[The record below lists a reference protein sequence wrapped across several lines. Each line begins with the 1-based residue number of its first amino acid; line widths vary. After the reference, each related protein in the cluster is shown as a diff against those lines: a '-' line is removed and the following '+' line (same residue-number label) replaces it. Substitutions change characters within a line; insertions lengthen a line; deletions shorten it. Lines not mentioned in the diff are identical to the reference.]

1 MTGSTA
7 KELPYRSIPH
17 MLQVHAEKYADRPAI
32 SFKKG
37 GGYLTLSYQQF
48 YIRVLM
54 AARGLRKAGMHPGDK
69 VAIFSE
75 NRAGWVIS
83 DLAIQAALG
92 VSVPIYATN
101 TGSQTAYVINHS
113 EAKIIFVS
121 DRNQYEKLL
130 AVHDQIPQV
139 ELVISF
145 ERFLG
150 ERALPVYTLY
160 QLSEIS
166 HPIQAEEQLLIE
178 QQIAEI
184 SPDDLITIIYTSGT
198 TGIPKG
204 AMLTQK
210 NMVSNAWYGLQR
222 AGKMAMGGK
231 FLSFL
236 PLSHL
241 FERCA
246 GYHAVLMSGGHIAY
260 AESIDKVIEN
270 LREVKPTA
278 MISVPRLFEK
288 IYSQIIESVSKMSP
302 SKRRMFQQAVDVGR
316 EYIQRKHIDKES
328 TGLLQAKYHFYDKMV
343 FRKIRKRF
351 GGRLRFFICGG
362 APLDQTISEFMW
374 IIGLPVYEGYGL
386 TEASPIVTFNSRHE
400 LCFGSVGRPL
410 AETELKLM
418 DDGELL
424 IKGPQVMKGYFRDQK
439 GTEEAFSDGWF
450 KTGDI
455 ATIDDN
461 GYVSIIDRKKEII
474 ITSGGKNI
482 PPQPLEN
489 SLKLDKYI
497 SQAYV
502 HGNNKPYLVAL
513 LTPNLECLIEFSH
526 KHNINYLGVDDLV
539 NNHQVLELFAHR
551 LQEFNSHMP
560 SYQTIKKFALLP
572 YEFTTTGGELTPTLK
587 LKRNAIIELHG
598 EQIEQLYSDK
608 RPDSHHIEAWS

>member
-1 MTGSTA
+1 MTGSEA
-7 KELPYRSIPH
+7 QELPYRSIPH
-17 MLQVHAEKYADRPAI
+17 MLQVNAEKYANRPAI

-37 GGYLTLSYQQF
+37 GGYLTLTYRQF
-48 YIRVLM
+48 YTRVLM

-92 VSVPIYATN
+92 ISVPIYATN
-101 TGSQTAYVINHS
+101 TGSQAAYVINHS

-130 AVHDQIPQV
+130 AIREQIPQI

-150 ERALPVYTLY
+150 ERDLPVYTLY

-166 HPIQAEEQLLIE
+166 HPLQADEQQLIE
-178 QQIAEI
+178 QQIAAVA
-184 SPDDLITIIYTSGT
+184 PDDLITIIYTSGT
-198 TGIPKG
+198 TGTPKG
-204 AMLTQK
+204 AMLTQY

-246 GYHAVLMSGGHIAY
+246 GYHAVLMGGGHIAY
-260 AESIDKVIEN
+260 AESIDKVVEN
-270 LREVKPTA
+270 IREVKPTA

-288 IYSQIIESVSKMSP
+288 IYSQISESVGKMSP
-302 SKRRMFQQAVDVGR
+302 SKRRMFQQAMDVGR

-328 TGLLQAKYHFYDKMV
+328 TALLQAKYHFYDKMV

-362 APLDQTISEFMW
+362 APLDQTINEFMW

-410 AETELKLM
+410 AETKLKLL

-439 GTEEAFSDGWF
+439 GTEEAFCDGWF

-455 ATIDDN
+455 ATIDDD

-489 SLKLDKYI
+489 ELKLDKYI

-513 LTPNLECLIEFSH
+513 LTPNLECLIEFC
-526 KHNINYLGVDDLV
+526 HNNDIDYLGVDDLI
-539 NNHQVLELFAHR
+539 NKPQVQELFAHR
-551 LQEFNSHMP
+551 LEKFNSRMP
-560 SYQTIKKFALLP
+560 RYQQIINFALLP
-572 YEFTTTGGELTPTLK
+572 YEFSTAGGELTPTLK
-587 LKRNAIIELHG
+587 LKRNTIIKLHG
-598 EQIEQLYSDK
+598 ELIEPLYSAIKQTSDQISS
-608 RPDSHHIEAWS
+608 RS